1 MISMDRGSEDQL
13 DGVVCVGLEVSDAA
27 SYYEESA
34 TWMDTRYERSGQ
46 AGSEQKFNFSKALYT
61 SS

>member
-34 TWMDTRYERSGQ
+34 MDGYEIRAIRAGGQ
-46 AGSEQKFNFSKALYT
+46 
-61 SS
+61 